1 MSKREQHRSRIA
13 TRAKGAGAALA
24 IALTA
29 AACGSS
35 ARPTAQPSSRS
46 RSTTPGLTSLLVSHG
61 GEPGFTLTPPQM
73 MTSVHEWVSFA
84 GGSPAQAAS
93 ATRRYEV
100 ELFRAA
106 ALEQTAGS
114 GGAQGVS
121 NVIEFA
127 TAAGAQKEMA
137 NLLDPPG
144 VSARFP
150 VAGIPTADGL
160 TEGSAQNGSA
170 ANVVW
175 VQGRCILLVG
185 DFRPT
190 GTAPRQPLIKA
201 AKAVYD
207 RTHGTCP

>member
-1 MSKREQHRSRIA
+1 MLKREQYRSPIA
-13 TRAKGAGAALA
+13 IRAKGAAATLA

-29 AACGSS
+29 TACGSS
-35 ARPTAQPSSRS
+35 AHPTAQPSSGS
-46 RSTTPGLTSLLVSHG
+46 RSATPGLTSLLVSRG
-61 GEPGFTLTPPQM
+61 EEPGFTLTPPRT
-73 MTSVHEWVSFA
+73 MTSVAAWVSFA
-84 GGSPAQAAS
+84 GGSPTQAATE
-93 ATRRYEV
+93 TRRYEL

-106 ALEQTAGS
+106 ALEQTPGS

-127 TAAGAQKEMA
+127 TAAGAQKERA
-137 NLLDPPG
+137 NLLHPPG

-150 VAGIPTADGL
+150 VAGLPTAGGL
-160 TEGSAQNGSA
+160 AEGSAQNGSA

-175 VQGRCILLVG
+175 VQGRCTLLVG

-201 AKAVYD
+201 AKAVYN